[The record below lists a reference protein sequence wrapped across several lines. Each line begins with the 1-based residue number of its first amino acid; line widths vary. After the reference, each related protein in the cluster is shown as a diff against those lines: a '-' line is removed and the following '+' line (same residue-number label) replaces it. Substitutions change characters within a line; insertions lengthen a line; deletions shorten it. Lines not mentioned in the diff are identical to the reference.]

1 MTNMPRVVMAS
12 MWRNDCARRLVD
24 RVEHLLAKSESY
36 PALRWVWVVGD
47 SRDDTTQALAELS
60 YGYKVQIVDIGD
72 TGIEGEDA
80 HSRLRRL
87 SETANEYF
95 NWCENADYILVHES
109 DIASPGNIVNRLV
122 AHAGQGRCPI
132 AAWPMLEI
140 APGRSIFYDTL
151 CYRKDG
157 QQFTHHPPY
166 HADYVPDKPFTVD
179 SFGSV
184 FMFHAEDAPLLRME
198 NRGVLDLCDQLRQQ
212 GRTLWVDP
220 TLEVVQ
226 PYDLWQPHNTREYA
240 WQKPKMNCART

>member
-1 MTNMPRVVMAS
+1 MTYLPRVVLCS

-47 SRDDTTQALAELS
+47 SRDDTSHALAELS
-60 YGYKVQIVDIGD
+60 YGYPVQVVDIGD
-72 TGIEGEDA
+72 TGIEGDDA

-109 DIASPGNIVNRLV
+109 DIASPSNIVNRLV
-122 AHAGQGRCPI
+122 AHAERGICPI
-132 AAWPMLEI
+132 AAWPTLEI
-140 APGRSIFYDTL
+140 SPGKVIFYDVFAF
-151 CYRKDG
+151 RKDG
-157 QQFTHHPPY
+157 VRFTNEPPY
-166 HADYVPDKPFTVD
+166 HKCYRYPEPFQVD
-179 SFGSV
+179 SFGTC
-184 FMFHAEDAPLLRME
+184 FLFHAEDAPLIHMRE
-198 NRGVLDLCDQLRQQ
+198 QAFLDLCLQLREQ

-226 PYDLWQPHNTREYA
+226 PYDLWVPHNTREYA
-240 WQKPKMNCART
+240 